1 MMKKV
6 RMKKKW
12 LEPKQFKIT
21 NMEDNKLPKSLES
34 RNDFNEAKKLINDIR
49 IDKNNVE
56 VRYKDKKVFN
66 DLNRWLNDIS
76 NNKDKKEDV
85 IKRLKKCI
93 SDLNQLRQKQSNV
106 FQKKMIQ
113 VVYQFFNSL
122 GLNKKSP
129 TIIQRKRTRSIKAA
143 RYIKVSSNRF
153 YELKN
158 NIDNKKSLMN
168 RVKDWSGKT
177 ITIDIKDASNLMDHI
192 SKNQITYDEV
202 KMIFNYKIISAGNK
216 IAITNLTDKTKL
228 LKIFFD
234 LREVLSGELYGVKIV
249 DGKYESVKLKNKAD
263 DEQSRLEI
271 QREMPSELGNKEE
284 LKFEKRRQK
293 FDEQPDTTDMPDL
306 ESEES
311 ADQKWQRL
319 KILTPNQMLSRLP
332 ISLSQL
338 KAENNSKKLKNEI
351 RQPLYSSYRSK
362 KSTKQF
368 YKSLTLFQDGINF

>member
-1 MMKKV
+1 
-6 RMKKKW
+6 MKKKW

-34 RNDFNEAKKLINDIR
+34 RNDFNKAKKLINDIR

-106 FQKKMIQ
+106 FQNKMIQ

-158 NIDNKKSLMN
+158 NIDNKKSLMT

-234 LREVLSGELYGVKIV
+234 LREVLSGELYGVKIL

>member
-1 MMKKV
+1 
-6 RMKKKW
+6 MKKKG

-158 NIDNKKSLMN
+158 NIDNKKSLMT

-351 RQPLYSSYRSK
+351 RQLLYSSYRSK

>member
-1 MMKKV
+1 
-6 RMKKKW
+6 MKKKW

-106 FQKKMIQ
+106 FQNKMIQ

-122 GLNKKSP
+122 GLNKKSA

-158 NIDNKKSLMN
+158 NIDNKKSLMT

>member
-122 GLNKKSP
+122 GLNKKSA

-338 KAENNSKKLKNEI
+338 KAKNNSKKLKNEI

>member
-1 MMKKV
+1 
-6 RMKKKW
+6 MKKKW

-106 FQKKMIQ
+106 FQNKMIQ

-122 GLNKKSP
+122 GLNKKSA

-234 LREVLSGELYGVKIV
+234 LREVLSGELYGVKIL

-306 ESEES
+306 ESEKS

-351 RQPLYSSYRSK
+351 RQLLYSSYRSK

>member
-1 MMKKV
+1 MMKTV
-6 RMKKKW
+6 RMKKKG
-12 LEPKQFKIT
+12 LETKQFKIT

-106 FQKKMIQ
+106 FQNKMIQ

-122 GLNKKSP
+122 GLNKKSA

-202 KMIFNYKIISAGNK
+202 KMIFNYKIIK
-216 IAITNLTDKTKL
+216 C
-228 LKIFFD
+228 
-234 LREVLSGELYGVKIV
+234 R
-249 DGKYESVKLKNKAD
+249 
-263 DEQSRLEI
+263 
-271 QREMPSELGNKEE
+271 
-284 LKFEKRRQK
+284 
-293 FDEQPDTTDMPDL
+293 
-306 ESEES
+306 
-311 ADQKWQRL
+311 
-319 KILTPNQMLSRLP
+319 
-332 ISLSQL
+332 
-338 KAENNSKKLKNEI
+338 
-351 RQPLYSSYRSK
+351 
-362 KSTKQF
+362 
-368 YKSLTLFQDGINF
+368 

>member
-1 MMKKV
+1 
-6 RMKKKW
+6 MKKKG

-106 FQKKMIQ
+106 FQNKMIQ

-122 GLNKKSP
+122 GLNKKSA

-158 NIDNKKSLMN
+158 NIDNKKSLMT

-351 RQPLYSSYRSK
+351 RQPLYSLYRSK

>member
-1 MMKKV
+1 
-6 RMKKKW
+6 MKKKG

-106 FQKKMIQ
+106 FQNKMIQ

-122 GLNKKSP
+122 GLNKKSA

-202 KMIFNYKIISAGNK
+202 KMIFNYKIISVGNK

-234 LREVLSGELYGVKIV
+234 LREVLSGELYGVKIL

-332 ISLSQL
+332 ISLCQL

>member
-1 MMKKV
+1 
-6 RMKKKW
+6 MKKKW

-106 FQKKMIQ
+106 FQNKMIQ

-122 GLNKKSP
+122 GLNKKSA

-202 KMIFNYKIISAGNK
+202 KMIFNYKIISVGNK

-234 LREVLSGELYGVKIV
+234 LREVLSGELYGVKIL

-351 RQPLYSSYRSK
+351 GQLLYSSYRSK

>member
-1 MMKKV
+1 
-6 RMKKKW
+6 MKKKW

-106 FQKKMIQ
+106 FQNKMIQ

-122 GLNKKSP
+122 GLNKKSA

-234 LREVLSGELYGVKIV
+234 LREVLSGELYGVKIL

-263 DEQSRLEI
+263 DEPSRLEI

-351 RQPLYSSYRSK
+351 RQLLYSSYRSK

>member
-1 MMKKV
+1 
-6 RMKKKW
+6 MKKKW

-202 KMIFNYKIISAGNK
+202 KMIFNYKIISVGNK

-234 LREVLSGELYGVKIV
+234 LREVLSGELYGVKIL

-351 RQPLYSSYRSK
+351 RQLLYSSYRSK

>member
-1 MMKKV
+1 
-6 RMKKKW
+6 MKKKW

-34 RNDFNEAKKLINDIR
+34 RNDFNKAKKLINDIR

-106 FQKKMIQ
+106 FQNKMIQ

-122 GLNKKSP
+122 GLNKKSA

-234 LREVLSGELYGVKIV
+234 LREVLSGELYGVKIL

-351 RQPLYSSYRSK
+351 RQLLYSSYRSK

>member
-1 MMKKV
+1 
-6 RMKKKW
+6 MKKKG

-106 FQKKMIQ
+106 FQNKMIQ

-122 GLNKKSP
+122 VLNKKSA

-158 NIDNKKSLMN
+158 NIDNKKSLMT

-216 IAITNLTDKTKL
+216 IAITNLTDKTML

-351 RQPLYSSYRSK
+351 RQPLYSLYRSK

>member
-1 MMKKV
+1 MI
-6 RMKKKW
+6 KKW

-234 LREVLSGELYGVKIV
+234 LREVLSGELYGVKIL

-351 RQPLYSSYRSK
+351 RQPLYSSHRSK

>member
-1 MMKKV
+1 
-6 RMKKKW
+6 MKKKW

-106 FQKKMIQ
+106 FQNKMIQ

-122 GLNKKSP
+122 GLNKKSA

-158 NIDNKKSLMN
+158 NIDNKKSLMT

-234 LREVLSGELYGVKIV
+234 LREVLSGELYGVKIL

-306 ESEES
+306 ESEKS

-332 ISLSQL
+332 ISLCQL

>member
-1 MMKKV
+1 
-6 RMKKKW
+6 MKKKG

-106 FQKKMIQ
+106 FQNKMIQ

-122 GLNKKSP
+122 GLNKKSA

-158 NIDNKKSLMN
+158 NIDNKKSLMT

-249 DGKYESVKLKNKAD
+249 DGKYESVKLKDKAD

>member
-1 MMKKV
+1 
-6 RMKKKW
+6 MKKKG

-106 FQKKMIQ
+106 FQNKMIQ

-158 NIDNKKSLMN
+158 NIDNKKSLMT

-293 FDEQPDTTDMPDL
+293 SDEQPDTTDMPDL

>member
-1 MMKKV
+1 
-6 RMKKKW
+6 MKKKW

-56 VRYKDKKVFN
+56 VRYKDKKAFN

-106 FQKKMIQ
+106 FQNKMIQ

-122 GLNKKSP
+122 GLNKKSA

-234 LREVLSGELYGVKIV
+234 LREVLSGELYGVKIL

-351 RQPLYSSYRSK
+351 RQLLYSSYRSK

>member
-1 MMKKV
+1 
-6 RMKKKW
+6 MKKKG

-106 FQKKMIQ
+106 FQNKMIQ

-122 GLNKKSP
+122 GLNKKSA
-129 TIIQRKRTRSIKAA
+129 TIIQRKRTRSIEAA

-158 NIDNKKSLMN
+158 NIDNKKSLMT

-234 LREVLSGELYGVKIV
+234 LREVLSGELYGVKIL

-332 ISLSQL
+332 ISLCQL

>member
-1 MMKKV
+1 
-6 RMKKKW
+6 MKKKG

-66 DLNRWLNDIS
+66 DLNRWLNDRS

-93 SDLNQLRQKQSNV
+93 SDLSQLRQKQSNV
-106 FQKKMIQ
+106 FQNKMIQ

-122 GLNKKSP
+122 GLNKKSA

-192 SKNQITYDEV
+192 SKNQIIYDEV
-202 KMIFNYKIISAGNK
+202 KMIFNYEIISAGNK

-311 ADQKWQRL
+311 ADQKRQRL

-332 ISLSQL
+332 ISLAQL

-351 RQPLYSSYRSK
+351 RQLLHSSYRSK

>member
-1 MMKKV
+1 
-6 RMKKKW
+6 MKKKG

-106 FQKKMIQ
+106 FQNKMIQ

-122 GLNKKSP
+122 GLNKKSA

-158 NIDNKKSLMN
+158 NIDNKKSLMT

-234 LREVLSGELYGVKIV
+234 LREVLSGELYGVKIL

-351 RQPLYSSYRSK
+351 RQLLYSSYRSK

>member
-1 MMKKV
+1 
-6 RMKKKW
+6 MKKKG

-158 NIDNKKSLMN
+158 NIDNKKSLMT

-234 LREVLSGELYGVKIV
+234 LREVLSGELYGVKIL

-351 RQPLYSSYRSK
+351 RQLLYSSYRSK

>member
-1 MMKKV
+1 
-6 RMKKKW
+6 MKKKG

-106 FQKKMIQ
+106 FQNKMIQ

-158 NIDNKKSLMN
+158 NIDNKKSLMT

-332 ISLSQL
+332 ISLCQL

>member
-1 MMKKV
+1 
-6 RMKKKW
+6 MKKKG

-106 FQKKMIQ
+106 FQNKMIQ

-122 GLNKKSP
+122 GLNKKSA
-129 TIIQRKRTRSIKAA
+129 TIIQRKRTRSIEAA

-158 NIDNKKSLMN
+158 NIDNKKSLMT

-332 ISLSQL
+332 ISLCQL

>member
-1 MMKKV
+1 
-6 RMKKKW
+6 MKKKW

-106 FQKKMIQ
+106 FQNKMIQ

-122 GLNKKSP
+122 GLNKKSA

-202 KMIFNYKIISAGNK
+202 KMIFNYKIISVGNK

-234 LREVLSGELYGVKIV
+234 LREVLSGELYGVKIL

-284 LKFEKRRQK
+284 LKFEKTRQK

-351 RQPLYSSYRSK
+351 RQLLYSSYRSK

>member
-1 MMKKV
+1 
-6 RMKKKW
+6 MKKKG

-106 FQKKMIQ
+106 FQNKMIQ

-122 GLNKKSP
+122 VLNKKSA

-158 NIDNKKSLMN
+158 NIDNKKSLMT

>member
-1 MMKKV
+1 
-6 RMKKKW
+6 MKKKW

-66 DLNRWLNDIS
+66 DLNRWLNDRS

-93 SDLNQLRQKQSNV
+93 SDLSQLRQKQSNV
-106 FQKKMIQ
+106 FQNKMIQ

-122 GLNKKSP
+122 GLNKKSA

-177 ITIDIKDASNLMDHI
+177 ITIDIKDASNLVDHI

-234 LREVLSGELYGVKIV
+234 LREVLSGELYGVKIL

-351 RQPLYSSYRSK
+351 RQLLYSSYRSK

>member
-1 MMKKV
+1 
-6 RMKKKW
+6 MKKKW

-234 LREVLSGELYGVKIV
+234 LREVLSGELYGVKIL

-351 RQPLYSSYRSK
+351 RQLLYSSYRSK

>member
-1 MMKKV
+1 
-6 RMKKKW
+6 MKKKG

-21 NMEDNKLPKSLES
+21 NMEDNKLPKPLES

-106 FQKKMIQ
+106 FQNKMIQ

-122 GLNKKSP
+122 GLNKKSA

-158 NIDNKKSLMN
+158 NIDNKKSLMT

-332 ISLSQL
+332 IYLSQL

>member
-1 MMKKV
+1 
-6 RMKKKW
+6 MKKKW

-234 LREVLSGELYGVKIV
+234 LREVLSGELYGVKIL

-351 RQPLYSSYRSK
+351 RQLLYSSYRSK

-368 YKSLTLFQDGINF
+368 CKSLTLFQDGINF

>member
-1 MMKKV
+1 
-6 RMKKKW
+6 MKKKW

-122 GLNKKSP
+122 GLNKKSA

-158 NIDNKKSLMN
+158 NIDNKKSLMT

>member
-1 MMKKV
+1 
-6 RMKKKW
+6 MKKKW

-192 SKNQITYDEV
+192 SKNQVTYDEV

-234 LREVLSGELYGVKIV
+234 LREVLSGELYGVKIL

-351 RQPLYSSYRSK
+351 RQLLYSSYRSK

>member
-1 MMKKV
+1 
-6 RMKKKW
+6 
-12 LEPKQFKIT
+12 
-21 NMEDNKLPKSLES
+21 
-34 RNDFNEAKKLINDIR
+34 
-49 IDKNNVE
+49 
-56 VRYKDKKVFN
+56 
-66 DLNRWLNDIS
+66 
-76 NNKDKKEDV
+76 
-85 IKRLKKCI
+85 
-93 SDLNQLRQKQSNV
+93 
-106 FQKKMIQ
+106 MIQ

-122 GLNKKSP
+122 GLNKKSA

-158 NIDNKKSLMN
+158 NIDNKKSLMT

-351 RQPLYSSYRSK
+351 RQPLYSSHRSK